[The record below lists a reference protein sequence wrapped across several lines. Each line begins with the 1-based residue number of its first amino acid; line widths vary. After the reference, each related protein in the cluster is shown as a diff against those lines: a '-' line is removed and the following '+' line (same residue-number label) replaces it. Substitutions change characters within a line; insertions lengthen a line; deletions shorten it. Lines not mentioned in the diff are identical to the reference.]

1 MIIATTAVVLL
12 VWAWALRRPAEAR
25 KSPRTYADF
34 LARAVDGFAKPFLCV
49 SVPASLLSAYLLLS
63 ARDDDTTRRRLQRI
77 EEGARAVYDAM
88 KPFDLNPALA
98 ALILVLL
105 YCLAVLAFGG
115 HPRLPRGFVRLR
127 KAFSLFFGLLSA
139 ATAFTFF
146 GRGAGEVQL
155 LAAGQLNRLDEMER
169 TYGSELAQAASAAA
183 NEEILLAALRAV
195 PDSLEASLKLRE
207 ELPSKWRELKLDRYD
222 AEKYWRPKRPPV
234 PDLEIPQAA
243 ARERAPQPPQPE
255 QQRRRE
261 WRSPPVADGA
271 PPDATVR
278 RMRSAI
284 NTVRS
289 YRARIGE
296 RFEQRLSQLGVQDA
310 AAVRSG
316 IVEAPFGAIKM
327 VLSGLADQY
336 PLLGMLADVLSQAGA
351 EKLDLATE
359 RAMAA
364 AAAQAGSVEA
374 PEGAVARVS
383 RDAAREVQLSP
394 IGATPTA
401 RALMSSVASERRLL
415 TDGRER
421 LTLWLAGEVGFTL
434 ENIDAELAYN
444 ERQRKSGA
452 SLVEPSSSCMTLLV
466 LMGDC
471 ALRARKEYIT
481 KLLRGSTPADAA
493 ATTQMYLI
501 ALEPPPSPLDGAA
514 GLSIHPRELRPGVV
528 IPRRV
533 GIGGYEIPPLHPRAP
548 IHPPVPRVEPPP
560 RVRVRPRLPP
570 VIKSR
575 VAVVHK
581 GYAATAFQAVT
592 KGSAYPIRSAGRG
605 HASSRSQN
613 RGRGSRKE
621 PSESRMSVAGT
632 PGTLVRTQEH

>member
-34 LARAVDGFAKPFLCV
+34 LARALDGFAKPFLCV

-63 ARDDDTTRRRLQRI
+63 ARDDETTRRRLQRI

-127 KAFSLFFGLLSA
+127 KAFSLLFALLSA

-155 LAAGQLNRLDEMER
+155 VAAGQLNRLDEMER

-195 PDSLEASLKLRE
+195 PDSVEASLKVRKG
-207 ELPSKWRELKLDRYD
+207 LPSDWTELRLDHHD
-222 AEKYWRPKRPPV
+222 AEKHWRRGRPPV
-234 PDLEIPQAA
+234 PEVEPPGAGH
-243 ARERAPQPPQPE
+243 EPSPEPPQPE
-255 QQRRRE
+255 RQRRRE
-261 WRSPPVADGA
+261 WRSPTGADA
-271 PPDATVR
+271 ASPDATVR
-278 RMRSAI
+278 RMHSAI
-284 NTVRS
+284 NAVRA

-296 RFEQRLSQLGVQDA
+296 TFEERLSQLGVQDA
-310 AAVRSG
+310 AVVRSA
-316 IVEAPFGAIKM
+316 IVEAPFGAIKA

-351 EKLDLATE
+351 EKLDLAAE
-359 RAMAA
+359 QVMAA
-364 AAAQAGSVEA
+364 AAAQAGNVET
-374 PEGAVARVS
+374 PEGVVARVS

-394 IGATPTA
+394 IEATPTA

-415 TDGRER
+415 TDGRKR

-434 ENIDAELAYN
+434 DNIDARLAYS
-444 ERQRKSGA
+444 ERQRKSGRA
-452 SLVEPSSSCMTLLV
+452 LVEPSSSCTTMWV
-466 LMGDC
+466 AMGDC
-471 ALRARKEYIT
+471 ALRARKEYII
-481 KLLRGSTPADAA
+481 KLLSGSAPVGAA
-493 ATTQMYLI
+493 AETQMYLI
-501 ALEPPPSPLDGAA
+501 ALEPPPGPLDGAA

-533 GIGGYEIPPLHPRAP
+533 GTGYEIPPLHPRP
-548 IHPPVPRVEPPP
+548 PVHPPVPRP
-560 RVRVRPRLPP
+560 RVRVRPRLP
-570 VIKSR
+570 R
-575 VAVVHK
+575 
-581 GYAATAFQAVT
+581 
-592 KGSAYPIRSAGRG
+592 
-605 HASSRSQN
+605 
-613 RGRGSRKE
+613 
-621 PSESRMSVAGT
+621 
-632 PGTLVRTQEH
+632 